1 MKSSAMVHDTALN
14 ATLNT
19 SQTSQASK
27 PKSKILTPSNT
38 QLDSN
43 TFTIINQNEK
53 YKNSFYPQNNIQTI
67 PQQDNSR

>member
-1 MKSSAMVHDTALN
+1 MKISAMVHDTALN

-38 QLDSN
+38 
-43 TFTIINQNEK
+43 
-53 YKNSFYPQNNIQTI
+53 
-67 PQQDNSR
+67 